1 MFFVLIYFLLTVFFI
16 VAIAMM
22 INEVIQD
29 QKNRGDT
36 DDTIGQVKIE
46 PIKLDNI
53 YTPKEQFD
61 FKNNLELDHL
71 DGPFP
76 EDEFETS
83 DSIEYKEIDLSP
95 VKKKKKISLTRREA
109 LLFAIVDEPKCKK
122 GGTR

>member
-1 MFFVLIYFLLTVFFI
+1 MFFVVIYFLLTVFFI
-16 VAIAMM
+16 VAIAL
-22 INEVIQD
+22 IVNEAIQK
-29 QKNRGDT
+29 QKKEETFED
-36 DDTIGQVKIE
+36 
-46 PIKLDNI
+46 IKGDNI

-83 DSIEYKEIDLSP
+83 DSIEYKEFDLSP
-95 VKKKKKISLTRREA
+95 VKKKKEKKISLTRREA

-122 GGTR
+122 GRIK

>member
-1 MFFVLIYFLLTVFFI
+1 MFFVVMMFVLFPIFFI
-16 VAIAMM
+16 TAILLIIGKAT
-22 INEVIQD
+22 QS
-29 QKNRGDT
+29 QKNEEETFD
-36 DDTIGQVKIE
+36 E
-46 PIKLDNI
+46 IKGDNI

-61 FKNNLELDHL
+61 FKKNLELDHL

-83 DSIEYKEIDLSP
+83 DSIEYKEFDLSP

-122 GGTR
+122 GRTR